1 MVLVAAVRL
10 PTMSDTA
17 QSLSLERKIKMHEA
31 RESIITRLALAFP
44 TTINLD
50 RFLNVI
56 VSELGRM
63 MNVDR
68 CDVIQLTSQSE
79 LRISHEWRASTDVP
93 SSLGTV
99 IPLDLKQLSEHVDI
113 TKPIRLDDT
122 SRPGLDQKVR
132 FLAASL
138 GTRSLLVVPV
148 VLGEDVLGLLGMHT
162 TRTPRAWLDD
172 EVSFL
177 ESVAR
182 QIAVGYQYTRLYTD
196 KEREAETKRALLEIA
211 NALNAR
217 SDFREVSSLVLERA
231 IALVGADYSAL
242 GVLDPKGGRIS
253 LAAFKAAPHAT
264 TDSVQGLIDAHG
276 QSLDVTEFPKAMEVL
291 AQGRTFRLLDTDLP
305 FPFRLIFNA
314 TLGGRAALVAPVRVG
329 GQTFGLLGL
338 VWSEARDGFQDHE
351 VALVEGIAD
360 QIGTALERD
369 QLSAEVMHLRS
380 ALHER
385 YGEDRI
391 IGQTSAI
398 RRAMELALSVADTQ
412 TTVLIQGE
420 SGTGKELLANL
431 IHYNSGRENHPYVKL
446 NCGAI
451 PETLLES
458 ELFGHEK
465 GAFTDAS
472 ARRRGRFEEANG
484 GTLFLDEVGEMSLSA
499 QVRLLRVLQDGEFT
513 RVGGNEVL
521 KADVRVLAASN
532 VDLERAS
539 ELGTFRRDLYY
550 RLSVFPIVL
559 PPLRDRRSDIHPL
572 IISFL
577 ERYTNKTGRFVSG
590 ISKDAVRALVNYDW
604 PGNVR
609 ELENAIERSVIIAS
623 GRQIEMDDLPESIR
637 LAPSNEREIKLE
649 IKVGSSIEGEKRA
662 FIETSL
668 DKLAGKIVGAR
679 AVGLVKRT
687 LYLRL
692 ELTNPIDSIAVE
704 EPETGFLKLEID
716 LPSSIEEMERK
727 VIEATLD
734 YTNGDKSRAAR
745 ILGIGRKTLYRK
757 LDQYN
762 GGRSDPE

>member
-1 MVLVAAVRL
+1 M
-10 PTMSDTA
+10 MSETA

-63 MNVDR
+63 MSVDR

-93 SSLGTV
+93 SSLDTV

-148 VLGEDVLGLLGMHT
+148 VLGDDVLGLVGMHT

-196 KEREAETKRALLEIA
+196 KEREADTKRALLEIA

-231 IALVGADYSAL
+231 ISLVGADYSAL

-276 QSLDVTEFPKAMEVL
+276 QSLDVTEFPAAMEVL
-291 AQGRTFRLLDTDLP
+291 AQGKTFRLLDTHLP

-329 GQTFGLLGL
+329 GQVFGLLGL

-391 IGQTSAI
+391 IGQTPAI

-521 KADVRVLAASN
+521 KADVRVIAASN
-532 VDLERAS
+532 VDLERAT

-559 PPLRDRRSDIHPL
+559 PPLRERRSDVHPL

-649 IKVGSSIEGEKRA
+649 IEVGPSIEGERRE
-662 FIETSL
+662 FIETGL
-668 DKLAGKIVGAR
+668 DKLAGKTVSAR

-692 ELTNPIDSIAVE
+692 ELKNLTDSVTAE
-704 EPETGFLKLEID
+704 EPEGGFLKLEID
-716 LPSSIEEMERK
+716 LPSSIEDLERK

-734 YTNGDKSRAAR
+734 YTDGDKSHAAR
-745 ILGIGRKTLYRK
+745 VLGIGRKTLYRK
-757 LDQYN
+757 LAQYN
-762 GGRSDPE
+762 GSPRGSE

>member
-1 MVLVAAVRL
+1 
-10 PTMSDTA
+10 MSETA
-17 QSLSLERKIKMHEA
+17 QSLSLERKIKMQEA
-31 RESIITRLALAFP
+31 REGIINRLALAFP

-68 CDVIQLTSQSE
+68 CDVIQLTPASE
-79 LRISHEWRASTDVP
+79 LRISHEWRASDDVP
-93 SSLGTV
+93 SSLGTA
-99 IPLDLKQLSEHVDI
+99 IPLDIKQLSEHVDI
-113 TKPIRLDDT
+113 AKPIRLDDT
-122 SRPGLDQKVR
+122 SAPGLDQKVR

-148 VLGEDVLGLLGMHT
+148 ILGNDVLGLVGLHT

-177 ESVAR
+177 QSIAR

-211 NALNAR
+211 NALNAH

-242 GVLDPKGGRIS
+242 GVLDPAGGRIT
-253 LAAFKAAPHAT
+253 LAAFKAAPHAS
-264 TDSVQGLIDAHG
+264 TDSVQGLIDAHS
-276 QSLDVTEFPKAMEVL
+276 QSLDVTEFPAMMAVVAEGKTL
-291 AQGRTFRLLDTDLP
+291 RLLDTDLP

-338 VWSEARDGFQDHE
+338 VWSEAREGFHDHE

-369 QLSAEVMHLRS
+369 QLSAEVMRLRS

-385 YGEDRI
+385 YGEERI
-391 IGQTSAI
+391 IGQTAVI

-465 GAFTDAS
+465 GAFTDAR
-472 ARRRGRFEEANG
+472 ALRRGRFEEANG
-484 GTLFLDEVGEMSLSA
+484 GTLFLDEVGEMSLAA

-513 RVGGNEVL
+513 RVGGNEEL
-521 KADVRVLAASN
+521 KADVRVIAASN
-532 VDLERAS
+532 VNLERAI
-539 ELGTFRRDLYY
+539 EEGGFRRDLYY
-550 RLSVFPIVL
+550 RLSVFPITV
-559 PPLRDRRSDIHPL
+559 PPLRERPEDIHPL
-572 IISFL
+572 VIHFL
-577 ERYTNKTGRFVSG
+577 EHYKQKTGRFVSG
-590 ISKDAVRALVNYDW
+590 ISKDALQALMTNQW

-609 ELENAIERSVIIAS
+609 ELENAIERAVIIAS
-623 GRQIEMDDLPESIR
+623 GRQIELEDLPESI
-637 LAPSNEREIKLE
+637 SKTVLE
-649 IKVGSSIEGEKRA
+649 GRDRIKVERAKAASEGR
-662 FIETSL
+662 TSTF
-668 DKLAGKIVGAR
+668 
-679 AVGLVKRT
+679 AVTV
-687 LYLRL
+687 
-692 ELTNPIDSIAVE
+692 
-704 EPETGFLKLEID
+704 
-716 LPSSIEEMERK
+716 PSSMEEIERQA
-727 VIEATLD
+727 IEATLD
-734 YTNGDKSRAAR
+734 YTKGDKTHAAR
-745 ILGIGRKTLYRK
+745 SLGIGRKTLYRK
-757 LDQYN
+757 LEQYN
-762 GGRSDPE
+762 GGHGESE

>member
-1 MVLVAAVRL
+1 MAE
-10 PTMSDTA
+10 TA
-17 QSLSLERKIKMHEA
+17 KSLSLERKIKMQEA
-31 RESIITRLALAFP
+31 REGIINRLALAFP

-68 CDVIQLTSQSE
+68 CDVIQLTPASE
-79 LRISHEWRASTDVP
+79 LRISHEWRASADVP
-93 SSLGTV
+93 SSLGTAL
-99 IPLDLKQLSEHVDI
+99 PLDIKQLSEHVDI
-113 TKPIRLDDT
+113 AKPIRLDDT
-122 SRPGLDQKVR
+122 SAPGLDQKVR

-148 VLGEDVLGLLGMHT
+148 ILGDDVLGLVGLHT

-177 ESVAR
+177 QSIAR

-211 NALNAR
+211 NALNAH

-242 GVLDPKGGRIS
+242 GVLDPAGGRIT
-253 LAAFKAAPHAT
+253 LAAFKAAPHAS
-264 TDSVQGLIDAHG
+264 TDSVQGLIDAHS
-276 QSLDVTEFPKAMEVL
+276 QSLDVTEFPAMMGVVAEGKTL
-291 AQGRTFRLLDTDLP
+291 RLLDTDLP

-338 VWSEARDGFQDHE
+338 VWSEARAGFHDHE
-351 VALVEGIAD
+351 VALVEGIGD

-369 QLSAEVMHLRS
+369 QLSAEVMRLRS

-385 YGEDRI
+385 YGEERI
-391 IGQTSAI
+391 IGQTAVI

-431 IHYNSGRENHPYVKL
+431 IHYNSGRENQPYVKL

-465 GAFTDAS
+465 GAFTDAR
-472 ARRRGRFEEANG
+472 ALRRGRFEEANG

-513 RVGGNEVL
+513 RVGGNEEL
-521 KADVRVLAASN
+521 KADVRVIAASN
-532 VDLERAS
+532 VDLERAI
-539 ELGTFRRDLYY
+539 EAGGFRRDLYY
-550 RLSVFPIVL
+550 RLSVFPITV
-559 PPLRDRRSDIHPL
+559 PPLRERPEDIHPL
-572 IISFL
+572 VIHFL
-577 ERYTNKTGRFVSG
+577 EHYKQKTGRFVSG
-590 ISKDAVRALVNYDW
+590 ISKDALQALMTYQW

-609 ELENAIERSVIIAS
+609 ELENAIERAVIIAS
-623 GRQIEMDDLPESIR
+623 GRQIELEDLPESISKTV
-637 LAPSNEREIKLE
+637 LEERDRV
-649 IKVGSSIEGEKRA
+649 KVERAKAASEGR
-662 FIETSL
+662 TSTFE
-668 DKLAGKIVGAR
+668 VT
-679 AVGLVKRT
+679 V
-687 LYLRL
+687 
-692 ELTNPIDSIAVE
+692 
-704 EPETGFLKLEID
+704 
-716 LPSSIEEMERK
+716 PSSMEEIERQA
-727 VIEATLD
+727 IEATLD
-734 YTNGDKSRAAR
+734 YTKGDKTHAAR
-745 ILGIGRKTLYRK
+745 SLGIGRKTLYRK
-757 LDQYN
+757 LEQYN
-762 GGRSDPE
+762 GGPGATNSNEG